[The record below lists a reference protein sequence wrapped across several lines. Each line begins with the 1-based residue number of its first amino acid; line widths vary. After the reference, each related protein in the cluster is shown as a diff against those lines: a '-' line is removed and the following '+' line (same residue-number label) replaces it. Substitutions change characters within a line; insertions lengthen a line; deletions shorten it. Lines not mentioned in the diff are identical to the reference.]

1 MMPDFIIMSQLIQM
15 SRRIKAIETTKK
27 ITQAMRLIS
36 ISLHT
41 RLKKLNNNFQF
52 YEKKIEEISL
62 IGFSS
67 KLIDINSNKSL
78 FIVIG
83 SQKGLC
89 GTFNNNLALFFNN
102 IKIKPEDEIIL
113 IGKQVF
119 SLIKI
124 KKILEKI
131 NNFNSNNL
139 DEIVDLILKIIE
151 KNNSYNSVKIVFSI
165 SKSFFN
171 QIPIIINIE
180 PDNNN
185 NNNNN
190 NIWWWP
196 EPKDLLIEK
205 ISKIKIKTKIKSSLL
220 HSLVAEQASRFR
232 SMDNATTNAK
242 KLLGEMKLK
251 YNKSRQAKITKEI
264 TELSSNFQT
273 QN

>member
-62 IGFSS
+62 IGFFS
-67 KLIDINSNKSL
+67 KFIDINSNKSL

-171 QIPIIINIE
+171 QIPIIINLE
-180 PDNNN
+180 PDNN